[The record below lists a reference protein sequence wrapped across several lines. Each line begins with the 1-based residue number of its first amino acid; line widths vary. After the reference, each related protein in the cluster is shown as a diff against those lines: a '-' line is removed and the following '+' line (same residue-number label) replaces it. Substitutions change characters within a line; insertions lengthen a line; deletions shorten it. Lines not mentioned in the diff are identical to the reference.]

1 MAWKIGQAK
10 QRFSEVIRL
19 AAREPQVIQS
29 RDRVVAVIMSPE
41 AAAALR
47 SKPALSEA
55 LAEIRAIAAK
65 TDYALETPPRST
77 RVTGVDWID
86 DAPRRHQR
94 RK

>member
-1 MAWKIGQAK
+1 MAWKIGRAK

-19 AAREPQVIQS
+19 AANEPQVIQN

-41 AAAALR
+41 AAAKSR
-47 SKPALSEA
+47 RRPRLSEA
-55 LAEIRAIAAK
+55 LAELRTIAAK
-65 TDYALETPPRST
+65 TDYTLETPPRST